1 MHLDIKTLFIATSVV
16 IFVNA
21 LILLLAWRSAKSLRA
36 PIGYW
41 SIAFVLAGT
50 SMVLMAF
57 RNVMPDFF
65 SIVVATACVVG
76 SQVVSQEGIA
86 QFMGKPG
93 YLKKPALTIW
103 GISVA
108 SSLFFTY
115 INPSVNTRIVGYSI
129 SAALLALIGIK
140 TLRMR
145 DTGEDAPRGFTTLL
159 FIMFM
164 CLMIFRIT
172 IAVTQAEYA
181 DLLKAGLMQEWI
193 ALGILCFCTSLSLC
207 FFWLISHQL
216 GLNIQKQA
224 LTDSLTGL
232 SNRRA
237 MDNMIE
243 KLLPVALKAT
253 IGFLLIDID
262 DFKEVNDKFGH
273 QAGDAFLVRFGQEI
287 NTHLRMGDS
296 LYRYAGDE
304 FVVLVQNCDENN
316 AMHTAERLR
325 QTIENMTVDWC
336 GHTLQSTVSI
346 GIALCGEIIRNYD
359 ECMRVADK
367 ALYLAKGEGGNC
379 VKILE

>member
-243 KLLPVALKAT
+243 KLLPVTLKAT

>member
-16 IFVNA
+16 IFANA

-50 SMVLMAF
+50 GIVLMAF
-57 RNVMPDFF
+57 RNVTSDFL
-65 SIVVATACVVG
+65 SIVVATACIVG
-76 SQVVSQEGIA
+76 SQVAIQEGIA
-86 QFMGKPG
+86 QYMGKPG
-93 YLKKPALTIW
+93 YMKKPALMIW
-103 GISVA
+103 GIIVA

-115 INPSVNTRIVGYSI
+115 INPSVNNRIVVYSI

-145 DTGEDAPRGFTTLL
+145 DTGEDAPRGFIAFL
-159 FIMFM
+159 FSLFM
-164 CLMIFRIT
+164 CLMIIRVT
-172 IAVTQAEYA
+172 IAVVQEEYA
-181 DLLKAGLMQEWI
+181 DLLNSGLMQEWT

-216 GLNIQKQA
+216 GLNIQRQA

-232 SNRRA
+232 FNRRA

-243 KLLPVALKAT
+243 KLLSAT
-253 IGFLLIDID
+253 LETNIGFLLIDID
-262 DFKEVNDKFGH
+262 NFKEINDKFGH

-287 NTHLRMGDS
+287 STNLRIGDS

-304 FVVLVQNCDENN
+304 FVVLVQNCDKRN

-325 QTIENMTVDWC
+325 QKIEDMTVLWK
-336 GHTLQSTVSI
+336 GHSLQSTVSI
-346 GIALCGEIIRNYD
+346 GIALCSEIIRNSD
-359 ECMRVADK
+359 ECMHIADK
-367 ALYLAKGEGGNC
+367 ALYLAKSEGGNC
-379 VKILE
+379 VKILD

>member
-1 MHLDIKTLFIATSVV
+1 MHLDIKTLFVASSVV

-50 SMVLMAF
+50 SMVLMAL
-57 RNVMPDFF
+57 RNVVPDFF

-76 SQVVSQEGIA
+76 SQVVIQEGIA
-86 QFMGKPG
+86 QYMGKPG
-93 YLKKPALTIW
+93 YMKKPALMIW
-103 GISVA
+103 GIIVA

-115 INPSVNTRIVGYSI
+115 INPSVNSRIVVYSL
-129 SAALLALIGIK
+129 SAAVLALIGIK

-145 DTGEDAPRGFTTLL
+145 DTGEDAPRGFITFL
-159 FIMFM
+159 FIFFM

-172 IAVTQAEYA
+172 IAITQEEYA
-181 DLLKAGLMQEWI
+181 DLLNAGLMQEWI
-193 ALGILCFCTSLSLC
+193 ALGILCFCTSLPLC

-243 KLLPVALKAT
+243 KLLPRTLDAN

-287 NTHLRMGDS
+287 NTHLRPGDS

-304 FVVLVQNCDENN
+304 FVVLVQNCDEKN
-316 AMHTAERLR
+316 AMLTAERLR
-325 QTIENMTVDWC
+325 RTIEDMTVLWN

-346 GIALCGEIIRNYD
+346 GIALCGEIIRNSD
-359 ECMRVADK
+359 ECMHVADK
-367 ALYLAKGEGGNC
+367 ALYLAKDEGGNC
-379 VKILE
+379 VKI